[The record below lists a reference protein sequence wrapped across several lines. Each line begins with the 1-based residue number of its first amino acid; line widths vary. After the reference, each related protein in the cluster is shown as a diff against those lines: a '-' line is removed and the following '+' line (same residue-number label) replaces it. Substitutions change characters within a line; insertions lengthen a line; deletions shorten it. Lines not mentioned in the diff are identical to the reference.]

1 MNPSNLF
8 SEIRNSK
15 CAAFVFEKSPGGA
28 NRFRDRVIFY
38 YDGKARFERYCMG
51 EAAGKVCE
59 LSADSLDERGAI
71 AWNYDDCS
79 YSKKEEAPKVLTGAG
94 RGGLV
99 FDGKVS
105 LWQKHSELKN
115 DPDHG
120 YGFFKM
126 LWWRLFKK

>member
-38 YDGKARFERYCMG
+38 YDGKVRFERYCMG

-59 LSADSLDERGAI
+59 LTAESLDERGAI
-71 AWNYDDCS
+71 AWTAKR
-79 YSKKEEAPKVLTGAG
+79 KKPQRYLPVRAAAALCLTAKC
-94 RGGLV
+94 R
-99 FDGKVS
+99 FGKS
-105 LWQKHSELKN
+105 TAS
-115 DPDHG
+115 
-120 YGFFKM
+120 
-126 LWWRLFKK
+126 

>member
-8 SEIRNSK
+8 SEIANSK
-15 CAAFVFEKSPGGA
+15 CAAFVFEKAPGGA
-28 NRFRDRVIFY
+28 SRFRDRVIFY
-38 YDGKARFERYCMG
+38 YDGKVRFERYCMG

-59 LSADSLDERGAI
+59 LTALSLEERGAI
-71 AWNYDDCS
+71 QWNYDDCS
-79 YSKKEEAPKVLTGAG
+79 YSKKDEAPKVLTGAG

-105 LWQKHSELKN
+105 LWQKHSELKT

-126 LWWRLFKK
+126 LRHRWFKK